1 MKKNIS
7 GPISGPV
14 GTRNSSG
21 PDGPNAVMAPVT
33 ESQVQNIHRK
43 DTVLSVIEI
52 SKHKINIINDHCFI
66 ISLSCIRNHTDQL
79 GKLVKVLIKLC
90 QWHPH

>member
-1 MKKNIS
+1 MKQNIS

-21 PDGPNAVMAPVT
+21 PDGPDAVMVPVT
-33 ESQVQNIHRK
+33 GHGPETFTEK
-43 DTVLSVIEI
+43 DTVLSVIET

-66 ISLSCIRNHTDQL
+66 ISLSCIRNHKML
-79 GKLVKVLIKLC
+79 
-90 QWHPH
+90 

>member
-21 PDGPNAVMAPVT
+21 PDGPETFT
-33 ESQVQNIHRK
+33 EK
-43 DTVLSVIEI
+43 DTVLSVMEI

-66 ISLSCIRNHTDQL
+66 ISLSCIRNHTDQY
-79 GKLVKVLIKLC
+79 
-90 QWHPH
+90 